1 MQAMNKLW
9 NKGLFR
15 SQIARRLII
24 AFVVFSSLITVVTT
38 TIQLFG
44 DYRHGLL
51 SIESDFELIEASY
64 LESLADSLWT
74 FNSKQVELQLAGV
87 INLPNIEYVEILVD
101 GEVKWSAG
109 GQADDNVVSHEVPIR
124 FQTLQSDQSS
134 VVLKATAS
142 LSSLYQRLWDRAL
155 TILVSNA
162 VKTFLVVGFVFLIF
176 DRLVT
181 QRVGKLAHWVGQLS
195 INSPEQSSG
204 MLPVPEK
211 THKPD
216 ELDEL
221 SETIL
226 GMHEEQLRFH
236 LSLQKHRDHLEDVV
250 EERTRNLVKATVDL
264 QRTTNQKNLILQAA
278 GEGIYG
284 VDLEGRCTFINQ
296 VGGRLLG
303 YEPHELIGQ
312 LEHAVIHHSRTDGS
326 PYLRGDCPVD
336 ATFKDGKEHR
346 ITNEVFWRK
355 DGSQFAVEYTS
366 APMIEKGSILGAV
379 IIFKDITT
387 QKESEQ
393 MLIDARDQAERAN
406 EAKSRFLASM
416 SHELRTPL
424 NAIIGFTDM
433 MKRDARLHDELQD
446 HLDIVNQSGDH
457 LLALI
462 NDILDIAKAESG
474 KITLDESN
482 IELAG
487 FLQAIVA
494 MLAIRAH
501 EKDLPL
507 VLQQETT
514 LPDFIC
520 TDELKLRQV
529 LINLIGNAIKFTE
542 RGQITVTVGYRA
554 AAQDPDAGG
563 CLQFAIQDT
572 GPGMTAREQET
583 LFEAFT
589 QTEAGYLSSVGTGLG
604 LTISQRFVE
613 LFGGD
618 IEVESTPGQGSVF
631 RFSVD
636 VTIAREGKM
645 AQQMR
650 DIEGLAPGQPF
661 YKLLVVE
668 DVEFSRILLVNLLE
682 RIGFEVQSA
691 VNGEQAVSM
700 AASFRPDLIW
710 MDILM
715 PVMDGKEATKHIR
728 QLPGGDT
735 LPIIAV
741 TASATLMDKAS
752 LLACGFDEVMFKPY
766 HQTQVVE
773 CLEAQLGV
781 VFVDKQAVAIETPAR
796 VLAKLDKGQ
805 LRAIPDESRAALR
818 KAVTEGDI
826 ERIQHL
832 IAALADD
839 LAELKVALMSLV
851 EGFEFETLLQGLNDE
866 S

>member
-1 MQAMNKLW
+1 MKKLW
-9 NKGLFR
+9 NRGLFR
-15 SQIARRLII
+15 SNIARRLIV

-44 DYRHGLL
+44 DYRQGLI
-51 SIESDFELIEASY
+51 SIEDDFELIEASY

-74 FNSKQVELQLAGV
+74 FNSKQVELQLAGIV
-87 INLPNIEYVEILVD
+87 NLPNMEYVEILVD

-109 GQADDNVVSHEVPIR
+109 DQVDDTIVSREVPIR
-124 FQTLQSDQSS
+124 FQALQSGQSN
-134 VVLKATAS
+134 VILKSTAS
-142 LSSLYQRLWDRAL
+142 LSSLYQRLWDKAL
-155 TILVSNA
+155 IILVSNGI
-162 VKTFLVVGFVFLIF
+162 KTFLVIGFVFLIF

-181 QRVGKLAHWVGQLS
+181 QRVGQLAHWVGQLS
-195 INSPEQSSG
+195 IDKPVQSSG
-204 MLPVPEK
+204 MPPATGK
-211 THKPD
+211 TRKPD

-221 SETIL
+221 SETIV
-226 GMHEEQLRFH
+226 GMHEEQVRFH
-236 LSLQKHRDHLEDVV
+236 VSLQKHRDHLEDIV
-250 EERTRNLVKATVDL
+250 EERTRNLVQATVDL
-264 QRTTNQKNLILQAA
+264 QRTTDQKNLILEAA

-296 VGGRLLG
+296 VGGKLLG
-303 YEPHELIGQ
+303 YEPDELIGQ
-312 LEHAVIHHSRTDGS
+312 LEHAVIHHSRTDGT
-326 PYLRGDCPVD
+326 PYLQGDCPVYS
-336 ATFKDGKEHR
+336 AYKNGREYR

-355 DGSQFAVEYTS
+355 DGSQFPVEYTS
-366 APMIEKGSILGAV
+366 APMIEKESLLGAV
-379 IIFKDITT
+379 VIFKDITA
-387 QKESEQ
+387 QKQSEQ
-393 MLIDARDQAERAN
+393 QLINARDQAEQAN

-462 NDILDIAKAESG
+462 EDILDIAKAESG
-474 KITLDESN
+474 KITLNESS
-482 IELAG
+482 IELAS
-487 FLQAIVA
+487 FLHSIIA
-494 MLAIRAH
+494 MLAVRAH
-501 EKDLPL
+501 EKDLLL

-542 RGQITVTVGYRA
+542 RGQVTVTVGYQT
-554 AAQDPDAGG
+554 AAQGPDTGG

-572 GPGMTAREQET
+572 GPGMTATEQET

-589 QTEAGYLSSVGTGLG
+589 QTEAGDKSSEGTGLG
-604 LTISQRFVE
+604 LTISQRFIE
-613 LFGGD
+613 LFGGS

-631 RFSVD
+631 RFSID
-636 VTIAREGKM
+636 VTIAHEGVV
-645 AQQMR
+645 AQRMR
-650 DIEGLAPGQPF
+650 DIEGLAPGQPL

-691 VNGEQAVSM
+691 VNGEQAISM
-700 AASFRPDLIW
+700 VASFQPDLIW

-728 QLPGGDT
+728 QLPGGDK

-752 LLACGFDEVMFKPY
+752 LLAAGFDDVLFKPY
-766 HQTQVVE
+766 HQTQIIE
-773 CLEAQLGV
+773 CLEEQLGV
-781 VFVDKQAVAIETPAR
+781 VFVDKLTVAIDTPAR
-796 VLAKLDKGQ
+796 ILAGLDKGQ
-805 LRAIPDESRAALR
+805 LKAIPDENRAALR
-818 KAVTEGDI
+818 QAVTEGDI
-826 ERIQHL
+826 EQIQQL
-832 IAALADD
+832 IEVLPDD
-839 LAELKVALMSLV
+839 LAELKVALLSLV
-851 EGFEFETLLQGLNDE
+851 EDFEFETLLQGLGDE
-866 S
+866 P